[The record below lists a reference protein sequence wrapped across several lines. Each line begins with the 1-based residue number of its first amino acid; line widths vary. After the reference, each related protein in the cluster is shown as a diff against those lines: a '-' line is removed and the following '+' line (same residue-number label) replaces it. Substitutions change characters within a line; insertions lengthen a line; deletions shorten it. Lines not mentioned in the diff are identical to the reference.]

1 MAFFGIPSIA
11 SNVGGTPEVV
21 LNKFTGIIISN
32 FDELY
37 DTSRNLLRDNL
48 NLKLLGE
55 NAKKRSIND
64 FSWEKVIND
73 YYSIFSKILE

>member
-1 MAFFGIPSIA
+1 MAA
-11 SNVGGTPEVV
+11 SSEYKKAVAKRISQ
-21 LNKFTGIIISN
+21 LIISN

-37 DTSRNLLRDNL
+37 DTTKNLLRDNL

-64 FSWEKVIND
+64 FSWEKVINN
-73 YYSIFSKILE
+73 YYSIFSKILK